1 MGTNPLIIVIGAYG
15 SGKSEYCIN
24 LAKLYKDCGEYTKTP
39 RLLRSHPS
47 KRGELSVCLV
57 DLDVVNPYFR
67 SRYMKESFESEGI
80 EVIAPE
86 FAYGHADLPMI
97 SPRIRGAIQD
107 TLKLVIL
114 DVGGDPAGCRALA
127 RFTEDIITRG
137 YSLQLII
144 NTRRP
149 FMQTP
154 EEIVCMKD
162 ALEQTSHLKVTE
174 LVCNTNLMQLTDL
187 TLIKEGIN
195 IIKEV
200 AQSQNLLFE
209 KYLVLQNAPYVGTPF
224 MASETQYPDEI
235 DGIQKMNM
243 TYYLRKPW
251 EQLYQ
256 GNSFC

>member
-24 LAKLYKDCGEYTKTP
+24 LAKQYKDTTDHNI
-39 RLLRSHPS
+39 S
-47 KRGELSVCLV
+47 LV

-67 SRYMKESFESEGI
+67 SRYMKETFESEGI

-97 SPRIRGAIQD
+97 SPRIRGAVQD
-107 TLKLVIL
+107 TQKLVIL

-127 RFTEDIITRG
+127 RFTEDIITRD
-137 YSLQLII
+137 YSLQLIV

-154 EEIVCMKD
+154 EEIVRMKD

-200 AQSQNLLFE
+200 AQSQNLLFNR
-209 KYLVLQNAPYVGTPF
+209 YLVLQPVGTPF
-224 MASETQYPDEI
+224 MVSETIYPDII
-235 DGIQKMNM
+235 DGIHKMNM

-251 EQLYQ
+251 EQLHH